1 MEEGLESSIGYELKR
16 AQHALRKRLDGA
28 LRGIGLTTPQYA
40 ALSALGASPGLSGA
54 ELARRGFVTP
64 QTMNAIIAGLEA
76 AGLILRRPHPAHGRM
91 LQAYLTE
98 AGRDLLS
105 RADREAE
112 AVNRRMLA
120 GLDQGE
126 RRQLLDALRSCVASL
141 EPSGSEEAWLQ
152 STKDKSEGAGA

>member
-1 MEEGLESSIGYELKR
+1 VIVEEGLENDIGYELKR

-28 LRGIGLTTPQYA
+28 LRSIGLTTPQYA
-40 ALSALGASPGLSGA
+40 ALSALGSSPGLSGA

-64 QTMNAIIAGLEA
+64 QTMNAIVAGLES
-76 AGLILRRPHPAHGRM
+76 AGLILRRPHPAHGRV

-98 AGRDLLS
+98 AGRDLLV

-112 AVNRRMLA
+112 AVTRRMLA

-126 RRQLLDALRSCVASL
+126 RYRLLAALRSCVDSL
-141 EPSGSEEAWLQ
+141 ELSGSEEARL
-152 STKDKSEGAGA
+152 